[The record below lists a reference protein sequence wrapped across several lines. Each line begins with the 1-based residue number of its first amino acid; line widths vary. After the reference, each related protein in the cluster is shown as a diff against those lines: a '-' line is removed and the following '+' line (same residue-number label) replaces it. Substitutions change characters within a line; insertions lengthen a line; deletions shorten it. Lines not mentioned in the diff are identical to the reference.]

1 MEHGGAGVGRG
12 QGGQGPDDL
21 GRGVVEHVGVLGAEE
36 AGSPREVLRIGEGL
50 DEREVVEGHRVR
62 LHVEAAL
69 LDLLARAQVD
79 HRADPELAHHGQVRP
94 GQLAQP
100 VGPEE
105 DPPPRAQPV
114 LGEVPAEVA
123 EVHRPLERDQAFD
136 RHATGRSHSGNHRVR
151 SASTGRSDPSMERM
165 RSSSSVSRRS
175 LWLSTG
181 AKG

>member
-1 MEHGGAGVGRG
+1 MEHGGAGVGGG

-21 GRGVVEHVGVLGAEE
+21 GRGVVEHLGVLGAEE
-36 AGSPREVLRIGEGL
+36 AGRPREVLRVGEGL
-50 DEREVVEGHRVR
+50 DEGEVVEGHRVR

-69 LDLLARAQVD
+69 LDLVARAQVD
-79 HRADPELAHHGQVRP
+79 HRADAELAHDGQVGL

-105 DPPPRAQPV
+105 DPPAGALPV
-114 LGEVPAEVA
+114 LGGVPAEVA
-123 EVHRPLERDQAFD
+123 EVHRPFERDQAFD
-136 RHATGRSHSGNHRVR
+136 GHATGRSHMREPAGQVR
-151 SASTGRSDPSMERM
+151 LDGEVDPSMERM

-175 LWLSTG
+175 FWLSTG